1 MPVINLSYKLRTLKY
16 LSLADKQFFPSFFV
30 SAADEPPVKKRK
42 TATNGDGETKEDEGD
57 EEEDVDVDLNDP
69 DIIDRSTLLRLLS
82 HSWTALTVSVDD
94 VPLPGEEGRDYID
107 ITQIPS
113 HRGESSV
120 RWKRPG

>member
-1 MPVINLSYKLRTLKY
+1 MKAVKEA
-16 LSLADKQFFPSFFV
+16 SLAAKKAESMQRMMADLKVDRAQNP
-30 SAADEPPVKKRK
+30 AAFANDRW
-42 TATNGDGETKEDEGD
+42 EDEGD

-107 ITQIPS
+107 ITQLPS
-113 HRGESSV
+113 NRGESSIK
-120 RWKRPG
+120 WKRPG